1 MFPQKQ
7 QQAFKF
13 LIRSKLSTE
22 ETIVLDEKKTV
33 EKPIEKPVETP
44 VTETPPATKSSS
56 SDASAVASEADDRK
70 RKRSEKDNTVPL
82 ASKKIHSQL
91 QKWNQ
96 KKAELKQVQ
105 TEETESELPED
116 DFADLSMMACL
127 LCQRKFK
134 TKQDLERH
142 QELSELHKKNLR
154 DPVSVGKAQ
163 MKKRYVKSKT
173 EQAEDQMVEQNYR
186 NRAAERRQAF
196 GQPDKPVLS
205 EPKYRSSGAPVGQTR
220 PRTDVDT
227 TMGLRHVEKVA
238 SVKTPLADDNVG
250 ARMLKQMGWRRGE
263 GLGKDGSGIV
273 DPITAQ
279 QYAQGAGLGTAYA
292 KRDISATAGSDSY
305 KDRVKEMARRRF
317 EEAP

>member
-7 QQAFKF
+7 QQTFKF
-13 LIRSKLSTE
+13 VIRSKLSNE
-22 ETIVLDEKKTV
+22 QKNSVDEKNLA
-33 EKPIEKPVETP
+33 EDASSEAPL
-44 VTETPPATKSSS
+44 AAKSSTNG
-56 SDASAVASEADDRK
+56 AVPLNETDDRK
-70 RKRSEKDNTVPL
+70 RKRSDKDNTVPL

-96 KKAELKQVQ
+96 KKAELKQVK
-105 TEETESELPED
+105 TEEAEPEVPTE
-116 DFADLSMMACL
+116 DFSDLTMMACL

-154 DPVSVGKAQ
+154 DPVSVGKAR
-163 MKKRYVKSKT
+163 MKQRYVKTKT
-173 EQAEDQMVEQNYR
+173 EQAEDQLVEQNYR

-196 GQPDKPVLS
+196 GQPDKPMLT
-205 EPKYRSSGAPVGQTR
+205 EPKYRPAGAAGQTR
-220 PRTDVDT
+220 PRNDVDT
-227 TMGLRHVEKVA
+227 RVEKTA

-292 KRDISATAGSDSY
+292 KKDLSAASGSDSY
-305 KDRVKEMARRRF
+305 KDRVKEM
-317 EEAP
+317 